1 MNWDLGWADYLTS
14 QRDFIVARLVEENME
29 EVVFDEQ
36 QQLGKATVAKAL
48 GVLRLFSLHAHLP
61 VFYHQNSGQGISPKL
76 TQLALP
82 PAFV

>member
-36 QQLGKATVAKAL
+36 QQLGKATVTKAL
-48 GVLRLFSLHAHLP
+48 GVLRLFSLPAPLS
-61 VFYHQNSGQGISPKL
+61 VFIFFVCFIIKTLDRVFHQNL
-76 TQLALP
+76 LN
-82 PAFV
+82 

>member
-48 GVLRLFSLHAHLP
+48 GVLRLFLLP
-61 VFYHQNSGQGISPKL
+61 APLSGIFLCFIIKTVDEVFHQNL
-76 TQLALP
+76 LN
-82 PAFV
+82 